1 MRKYWNERITAV
13 ACIAIS
19 GFFGILA
26 LDFPAGGDTF
36 PLFAAGGTILLSILM
51 IINSFISKSPD
62 MKEKKKSD
70 WSYEQKKPLII
81 LVVVLLH
88 AWLMFIIGY
97 FTSAILFFIAAT
109 LLVGIRRYKLI
120 FVTGLILFPSMY
132 AFFILFLKA
141 QLPRGILF

>member
-1 MRKYWNERITAV
+1 M
-13 ACIAIS
+13 
-19 GFFGILA
+19 
-26 LDFPAGGDTF
+26 
-36 PLFAAGGTILLSILM
+36 
-51 IINSFISKSPD
+51 
-62 MKEKKKSD
+62 
-70 WSYEQKKPLII
+70 KKPLII